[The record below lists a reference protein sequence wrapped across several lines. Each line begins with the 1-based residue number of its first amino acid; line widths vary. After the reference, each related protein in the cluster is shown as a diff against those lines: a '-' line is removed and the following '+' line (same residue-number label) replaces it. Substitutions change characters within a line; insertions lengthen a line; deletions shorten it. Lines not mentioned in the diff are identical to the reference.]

1 MHNPNND
8 HKIETSTPPQRPTG
22 FVLIDSLLSNS
33 LGNLAVLPFD
43 ILLRGRNRIGL
54 DPDFANHFYELPQE
68 FGAADVFG
76 APFPIAGSTTRRSIT
91 NAMAL

>member
-1 MHNPNND
+1 
-8 HKIETSTPPQRPTG
+8 
-22 FVLIDSLLSNS
+22 
-33 LGNLAVLPFD
+33 
-43 ILLRGRNRIGL
+43 L